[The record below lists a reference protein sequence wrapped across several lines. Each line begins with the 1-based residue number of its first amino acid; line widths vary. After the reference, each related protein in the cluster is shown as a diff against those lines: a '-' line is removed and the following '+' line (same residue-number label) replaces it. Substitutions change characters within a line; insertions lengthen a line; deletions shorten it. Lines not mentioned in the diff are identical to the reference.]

1 MPRITPGT
9 VNRSRASLS
18 ALFAY
23 AIKDIYRVDRN
34 PVHDTRMLQEARGR
48 VRCLKPDEL
57 KRLGKAVNEQGG
69 HLPLMF
75 WLALS
80 TGARQGEILSARW
93 GQVRFESV
101 DEATITLDD
110 TKNGE
115 RRVLLVVLP
124 QAVRLLREQKLRYGS
139 SSASIIPTER
149 RGKKHHRWRKSWVQA
164 LKQADIEEFRFH
176 DLRHCFA
183 SYLAM

>member
-1 MPRITPGT
+1 
-9 VNRSRASLS
+9 
-18 ALFAY
+18 
-23 AIKDIYRVDRN
+23 
-34 PVHDTRMLQEARGR
+34 
-48 VRCLKPDEL
+48 
-57 KRLGKAVNEQGG
+57 
-69 HLPLMF
+69 MF

-115 RRVLLVVLP
+115 RRVLPVVLP
-124 QAVRLLREQKLRYGS
+124 QAVRLLREQKLRYGL

-164 LKQADIEEFRFH
+164 LKQADIEDFRFH